1 MSDFHTKYR
10 PNTFDGVVGQ
20 DGTVKALKTALETKS
35 CRSFIFTGPSGT
47 GKTTLSRI
55 IAKYVKCT
63 RQNLKEIDAATH
75 TGIDAMRSV
84 TDSLKYK
91 AMGKAS
97 RVIIID
103 ESHALSKAAWQS
115 LLKPIEEPP
124 KNVYWCL
131 CTTEP
136 GKIPPTI
143 KTRCQSY
150 ELKEVRPKE
159 LYGLLKMV
167 AKEEKCSCDSEAL
180 KLIAKNSQGSPRMA
194 LTTLAKCAQVESVD
208 EVADL
213 INTAKSEGEFIDY
226 LRWVAGEQHDWPS
239 AREFVKQFGDKAGEG
254 IRRVTVNYLMKV
266 ILGCKSPG
274 RAAGM
279 ISTLSSFNTPYPSDS
294 KMEHLLISLGE
305 LIFEAE

>member
-10 PNTFDGVVGQ
+10 PDTFDGVVGQ
-20 DGTVKALKTALETKS
+20 DSTVKALKTALKTKS

-55 IAKYVKCT
+55 IGKHVNCT
-63 RQNLKEIDAATH
+63 RQNLIEIDAATH

-84 TDSLKYK
+84 TDNLRYK
-91 AMGKAS
+91 AIGNAA
-97 RVIIID
+97 RVIIVD
-103 ESHALSKAAWQS
+103 ESHALSRAAWQS

-143 KTRCQSY
+143 KTRCQVY

-159 LYGLLKMV
+159 LYGLLKDV
-167 AKEEKCSCDSEAL
+167 AKKEKCDCDEDSL
-180 KLIAKNSQGSPRMA
+180 KLIAKNSLGSPRMA
-194 LTTLAKCAQVESVD
+194 LTTLAKCANTKSLED
-208 EVADL
+208 VADL
-213 INTAKSEGEFIDY
+213 INTAKNEGEFIDY
-226 LRWVAGEQHDWPS
+226 LRWVAGEQHDWRS
-239 AREFVKQFGDKAGEG
+239 AREFLKQFEDKAGEG

-266 ILGCKSPG
+266 IMGCKSPD
-274 RAAGM
+274 RAAGLL
-279 ISTLSSFNTPYPSDS
+279 STLSSFNTPYPSDS